1 MSKHSPKK
9 ALRRRQKNEHRR
21 LARKFQTKSEL
32 DFYLRMSKGSIGR
45 THPSLPKIHI
55 PDVN

>member
-21 LARKFQTKSEL
+21 LARKFQTKSDL

-45 THPSLPKIHI
+45 THPSLPKIHM
-55 PDVN
+55 PDV